1 MSDHAAAPLFD
12 TTATTGMAPPPPAGH
27 ALLPAPAGWP
37 QAPNPA
43 AHHGLAGE
51 IVATLASQTE
61 ADPVAILGQLLAAFG
76 AAIGRGAWFQIEAT
90 RHHPN
95 EFLVLVGDSAKSR
108 KGSSW
113 DHVAG
118 LACKADPTLGA
129 RILTGLSSGE
139 GLVWAVRDSAGSD
152 PGPADRRLLIVEPE
166 FASVLKQT
174 SRDINTLSPVLRC
187 AWDGRPLAL
196 LTRTAPARA
205 SAAHIAVIGH
215 ITAHELQHHAS
226 SVELANGFL
235 NRFVLLACRRV
246 RLLPEGGDPDPL
258 HATGLPARLAR
269 NLTSA
274 QSAGQLRLHEHARR
288 LWRDAYTQLSAP
300 TPGLT
305 GALTARA
312 EAHVI
317 RLALIYALINGA
329 TEIQAADLQAAL
341 ALYDYAARSAAWALG
356 DSSGDPLAE
365 QIHAALTAAH
375 PDGLTRNQL
384 HDLTHR
390 NRPATDLQ
398 RALHALHAAGR
409 ASSRQI
415 QTAGRPAQLWTV
427 GPRAA

>member
-1 MSDHAAAPLFD
+1 MSTGAQPLFD
-12 TTATTGMAPPPPAGH
+12 DDDDSPPAPPD
-27 ALLPAPAGWP
+27 LMLPTPDGWP
-37 QAPNPA
+37 QPPGHDAR
-43 AHHGLAGE
+43 HGLPGE
-51 IVATLASQTE
+51 VVAALEPHTE

-76 AAIGRGAWFQIEAT
+76 AAAGRGAWFQIEAT

-95 EFLVLVGDSAKSR
+95 EFLVLVGDSSKSR

-113 DHVAG
+113 DHVAS
-118 LACKADPTLGA
+118 LACRADPALSA

-139 GLVWAVRDSAGSD
+139 GLVWAVRDPAGSD
-152 PGPADRRLLIVEPE
+152 PGPPDRRLLIVEPE

-187 AWDGRPLAL
+187 AWDGRPLQL

-215 ITAHELQHHAS
+215 ITAAELRHHAS

-235 NRFVLLACRRV
+235 NRFLLLACRRV

-258 HATGLPARLAR
+258 AATGLPQQLAR
-269 NLTSA
+269 NLARA
-274 QSAGQLRLHEHARR
+274 QSAGQLRFHEQARQQ
-288 LWRDAYTQLSAP
+288 WRDAYAGLSEP
-300 TPGLT
+300 TPGLA

-317 RLALIYALINGA
+317 RLALIYALIDGDRQ
-329 TEIQAADLQAAL
+329 IRAAHLTAAL

-356 DSSGDPLAE
+356 DSSGDTLAE
-365 QIHAALTAAH
+365 QIHAALAAAH

-390 NRPATDLQ
+390 NRPARDLE
-398 RALHALHAAGR
+398 RALHALTAAGR
-409 ASSRQI
+409 ATSQQI
-415 QTAGRPAQLWTV
+415 QTAGRPAQLWTAA
-427 GPRAA
+427 RAPSS